1 MPRTKKKLKNTGLD
15 SNASDNDISPQPETK
30 SVVWYNCTS
39 LINWDVFNEKMY
51 IVVLFG
57 FEIIKLIPIFFR
69 FRTQRILQI
78 DELIVLIVINY
89 FRRKCHKNKTRKS
102 FVSFSFVSSSP
113 FLYVESHLEFV
124 GFHFVLGWVDSIM

>member
-15 SNASDNDISPQPETK
+15 SNASDNDISPQPEAK
-30 SVVWYNCTS
+30 SVVWYYCTS
-39 LINWDVFNEKMY
+39 LINWDVFNEK
-51 IVVLFG
+51 IFG
-57 FEIIKLIPIFFR
+57 FEMIKLIPIFFR

-102 FVSFSFVSSSP
+102 FDSFSLVSSSP